1 MPQESSVSP
10 TKNIPTPAPAR
21 NLSDNSN
28 VHHHVSLRFKPK
40 ESKYSGGDEEHLQ
53 DFIDSYLQT
62 VEYYQLKT
70 REKLQY
76 FHNLFRDD
84 ALRFY
89 NAQVKHRCSTFED
102 AVRIIYKHFKSL
114 DVQQRAKTDLSNS
127 SLSTFAEQE
136 GSATKVLSSLRT
148 FISSRTPQLPPRF
161 RAETNKISF
170 LKQTVLIQPGIK
182 DKLVRIN
189 RETRF
194 QSLYSTLENALQLH
208 QKDQAKGGSPPQ
220 AVSSSKFSNPFSNST
235 QPIALR
241 ALFPCFGF
249 RVWSEY
255 INNSYLQSASKLL
268 RDVYLKPGKEFE
280 LPSNHLL
287 KLLHPLYGLADSGD
301 YWNETFASHMKNDL
315 GMKSSAEDISFF
327 FFKAKENLKGLA
339 GTYVDDALFA
349 GDDYFMKHTE
359 KTSERFD
366 SKSREFDRI
375 RFAGVYIE
383 SKEDRFHIHQSSYI
397 NRIELLDL
405 MLLSRHCNQLVH
417 S

>member
-1 MPQESSVSP
+1 M
-10 TKNIPTPAPAR
+10 
-21 NLSDNSN
+21 
-28 VHHHVSLRFKPK
+28 
-40 ESKYSGGDEEHLQ
+40 
-53 DFIDSYLQT
+53 
-62 VEYYQLKT
+62 
-70 REKLQY
+70 
-76 FHNLFRDD
+76 
-84 ALRFY
+84 
-89 NAQVKHRCSTFED
+89 
-102 AVRIIYKHFKSL
+102 
-114 DVQQRAKTDLSNS
+114 
-127 SLSTFAEQE
+127 
-136 GSATKVLSSLRT
+136 LSSLRT

-301 YWNETFASHMKNDL
+301 YWNETFASHMKT
-315 GMKSSAEDISFF
+315 IS
-327 FFKAKENLKGLA
+327 
-339 GTYVDDALFA
+339 V
-349 GDDYFMKHTE
+349 
-359 KTSERFD
+359 
-366 SKSREFDRI
+366 
-375 RFAGVYIE
+375 
-383 SKEDRFHIHQSSYI
+383 
-397 NRIELLDL
+397 
-405 MLLSRHCNQLVH
+405 
-417 S
+417 

>member
-1 MPQESSVSP
+1 M
-10 TKNIPTPAPAR
+10 
-21 NLSDNSN
+21 
-28 VHHHVSLRFKPK
+28 
-40 ESKYSGGDEEHLQ
+40 
-53 DFIDSYLQT
+53 
-62 VEYYQLKT
+62 
-70 REKLQY
+70 
-76 FHNLFRDD
+76 
-84 ALRFY
+84 
-89 NAQVKHRCSTFED
+89 
-102 AVRIIYKHFKSL
+102 
-114 DVQQRAKTDLSNS
+114 
-127 SLSTFAEQE
+127 
-136 GSATKVLSSLRT
+136 
-148 FISSRTPQLPPRF
+148 
-161 RAETNKISF
+161 
-170 LKQTVLIQPGIK
+170 
-182 DKLVRIN
+182 
-189 RETRF
+189 
-194 QSLYSTLENALQLH
+194 
-208 QKDQAKGGSPPQ
+208 
-220 AVSSSKFSNPFSNST
+220 
-235 QPIALR
+235 R

-397 NRIELLDL
+397 NRIELLESDATFETL
-405 MLLSRHCNQLVH
+405 QSARAQLTWLVH
-417 S
+417 TRPDICASENILAHVTKNSFIPKLIKEFNKIVKYLKKTEENGIIIQKLDNPSLHLLVYADASFANNSDLTSQLGYIILLADKFGKRNILHYASYKSRRVTRSVLGAEVYAFADAFDYAYVIRHDLEEILNQCIPLQIMTDSRSLFDVIVRNSTTSDRRLMIDIKDVRESYESQKISHVGFVRSEDNPANAFTKSKHCDALERILRTGTIDLHVDEWIVRQSSSKDSTSSFE

>member
-1 MPQESSVSP
+1 MAPNVSTPIYTSTYDQSYAQNIGGILSQENSQIYRLMQQMQLMQEEIQRLRTQSQQPSYNVFDNGFHQELQQQAMYSPSPFGITNQPRNQASYSRNPVVNQMPQESSVSP

-208 QKDQAKGGSPPQ
+208 QKIKQ
-220 AVSSSKFSNPFSNST
+220 
-235 QPIALR
+235 
-241 ALFPCFGF
+241 
-249 RVWSEY
+249 
-255 INNSYLQSASKLL
+255 
-268 RDVYLKPGKEFE
+268 KEVV
-280 LPSNHLL
+280 LL
-287 KLLHPLYGLADSGD
+287 KLFPALNSQIHFLTL
-301 YWNETFASHMKNDL
+301 L
-315 GMKSSAEDISFF
+315 
-327 FFKAKENLKGLA
+327 NL
-339 GTYVDDALFA
+339 
-349 GDDYFMKHTE
+349 
-359 KTSERFD
+359 
-366 SKSREFDRI
+366 
-375 RFAGVYIE
+375 
-383 SKEDRFHIHQSSYI
+383 
-397 NRIELLDL
+397 
-405 MLLSRHCNQLVH
+405 
-417 S
+417 